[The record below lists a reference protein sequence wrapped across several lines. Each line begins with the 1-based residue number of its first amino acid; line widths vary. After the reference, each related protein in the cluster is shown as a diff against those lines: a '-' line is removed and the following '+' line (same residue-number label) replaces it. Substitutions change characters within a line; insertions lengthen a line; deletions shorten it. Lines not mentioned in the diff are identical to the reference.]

1 MTVNSVRP
9 IWYLI
14 RRTTLVVHVI
24 YFMDRLM
31 VSVLEYRKLAFMGV
45 ETAQTGVMRLLW
57 EDGWQDGWQN
67 WLRYVFRHRIK
78 VVFLQRTCAA

>member
-1 MTVNSVRP
+1 MAVDRVRP

-24 YFMDRLM
+24 YFMDWLM
-31 VSVLEYRKLAFMGV
+31 VSILEYRKLAFMGV
-45 ETAQTGVMRLLW
+45 ETAQTGMMRLLW

-67 WLRYVFRHRIK
+67 WLRYIFWHGIK
-78 VVFLQRTCAA
+78 VVFLQRTCAT